1 MRVIKRFFTML
12 DVIGSLRRFTLG
24 GASFLATLACATHF
38 LRYFPPFVRP
48 FYRYIA
54 RCLCKVSLTLGAKSR
69 LIPHASF
76 AHHTQSVRFCDVA
89 KRFLGFAYFL
99 FLTLLA
105 SPSLYASALDPKF
118 AYQYYLDFALN
129 HGQFSPNA
137 SNLTIPAKDSSHN
150 LTLLAPM
157 PDFSA
162 ANLKGTWQSE
172 VTNIGFGYAI
182 TAAHMLN
189 TSLPN
194 PIKIGSSLNFGGIN
208 SVVVDTL
215 ESRLGNNGAP
225 ADFAALKMSKLS
237 LNTEAHFSPNLD
249 FVNLKNTTNPT
260 SFFDKYEYNEDAAK
274 KLLDSNRYTL
284 FAREGSGVQMIGY
297 ESQGATRI
305 EGSNVYHTGG
315 LLELRRVDVPFV
327 LEMHAYDWDNANLRI
342 PFGSSSA
349 PGDSGSA
356 LYVYDNVDK
365 SWYVVGVVS
374 QSDCSGQ
381 TGDGCSYVYYTLVN
395 DELIKEFKEPKSVFV
410 GGGTYRFD
418 NTGSLLD
425 SSGMDLKASV
435 ISGSGAGENLWNS
448 LFNKSAY
455 DNRLSQMKDS
465 KDLYFSDSGS
475 LSLEKDID
483 LGAGV
488 LVFGKDSSWSV
499 SGTNNTNTWFLHGG
513 IYADSGARITYEV
526 STKENDFLHKLGE
539 GTLIVTSSSAD
550 AGLRIGQGLV
560 ELKGNDLSF
569 KELYFVSGRGE
580 LKLENANNINTDYVY
595 FGARGGKLDMNG
607 QNLSFKR
614 IYASDNG
621 ANIINSSPTTATL
634 QIQNTQDYLYHG
646 NIISDSGGINIESS
660 TNQNLIFD
668 GNINNANGKMTFSN
682 GSLTFQ
688 GHPTIHAFV
697 SEEVKEKLDSLNIGE
712 GVFTSPTSFSQG
724 DWEHRNFSLQSLKLE
739 NATFNLARNATLKT
753 NIYATDSTL
762 SLGTST
768 LWRDEN
774 DGENVSTALI
784 ATGNEQFY
792 AGNEQYEGVGNDMK
806 FNQSLKQGTI
816 ADSAKGQVLFVGDM
830 HLSNS
835 NANLNAMSFVGN
847 IESNSG
853 TSKLTITDSTLQ
865 GNITGTSTLSTQDSF
880 ISGVVS
886 TSTLNANNT
895 TFNLQVDVAKNTAQS
910 LESTQST
917 SGGNNTLLLHLLNAP
932 SSSTKLPSLLLASLQ
947 DSNKNL
953 NKGYFS
959 IPDIQDGFSIYT
971 PNVAFTH
978 EGDKAQWSLEQ
989 INVAQ
994 NSYFNISE
1002 NTESTKRANA
1012 LFNQVLLGYVIE
1024 WNNLQ
1029 KRMGEL
1035 RENPKAAGAWIRSFG
1050 GGSSDDKYRGNFFE
1064 TQLGSDYQLDFNAG
1078 KI

>member
-1 MRVIKRFFTML
+1 
-12 DVIGSLRRFTLG
+12 
-24 GASFLATLACATHF
+24 
-38 LRYFPPFVRP
+38 
-48 FYRYIA
+48 
-54 RCLCKVSLTLGAKSR
+54 
-69 LIPHASF
+69 
-76 AHHTQSVRFCDVA
+76 
-89 KRFLGFAYFL
+89 
-99 FLTLLA
+99 
-105 SPSLYASALDPKF
+105 
-118 AYQYYLDFALN
+118 
-129 HGQFSPNA
+129 
-137 SNLTIPAKDSSHN
+137 
-150 LTLLAPM
+150 
-157 PDFSA
+157 
-162 ANLKGTWQSE
+162 
-172 VTNIGFGYAI
+172 
-182 TAAHMLN
+182 
-189 TSLPN
+189 
-194 PIKIGSSLNFGGIN
+194 
-208 SVVVDTL
+208 
-215 ESRLGNNGAP
+215 
-225 ADFAALKMSKLS
+225 
-237 LNTEAHFSPNLD
+237 
-249 FVNLKNTTNPT
+249 
-260 SFFDKYEYNEDAAK
+260 
-274 KLLDSNRYTL
+274 
-284 FAREGSGVQMIGY
+284 MIGY

-395 DELIKEFKEPKSVFV
+395 DELIKEFKELKSVFV

-455 DNRLSQMKDS
+455 DNRLNQMKNS

-488 LVFGKDSSWSV
+488 LVFGKDSNWSV

-513 IYADSGARITYEV
+513 IYADSGARITYDV

-560 ELKGNDLSF
+560 ELKGNALSF

-580 LKLENANNINTDYVY
+580 LKLESANNINTDYVY

-621 ANIINSSPTTATL
+621 ANIINSSQNLATL
-634 QIQNTQDYLYHG
+634 TLQNTQDYLYHG

-660 TNQNLIFD
+660 TSQNLIFD

-688 GHPTIHAFV
+688 GHPTIHAYV
-697 SEEVKEKLDSLNIGE
+697 SEEVKEKLDSMSLGE

-739 NATFNLARNATLKT
+739 NATFNIARNATLKT

-774 DGENVSTALI
+774 DGENVGSALI

-806 FNQSLKQGTI
+806 FNQNLKQGTI
-816 ADSAKGQVLFVGDM
+816 ADFAKGQVLFVGDM

-835 NANLNAMSFVGN
+835 NATLNAMSFVGN

-1078 KI
+1078 KIYLGGMFSYTRNAVQGVGANAQSNGYGLGAYVSTFFDNGLYFDSILRYIYKEHTIDASFIPSGAGGVNVLHTNSGSNTLLFSLEGGYRLNLSDFFTHRAFRHFYLEPQLELITGYLQGAKWQNENVSLELKDSAPVSVKPALFVGKRFFFATKNIGMRNAMRAHPATCAMSSRTPPRALAQTPLRDSPWQDSTQPSCAGLARDCGESKVRDSKGAPAQSLDAHTKEYSIAESYALDSHTRESPSTQAMMSDCLTPQDLTQSLGVRWARWSD